1 MSGGGSRIGRL
12 PRGLSRW
19 QPYGWPLAFPGRTTE
34 GTLMTKS
41 RESGENE
48 ITREAKKEAART
60 KEDVCAI
67 LARWLADAL
76 KAGDT
81 ERVQK
86 IRKAQKY
93 RGCRNIQ
100 KRGLKA

>member
-41 RESGENE
+41 WESGENE
-48 ITREAKKEAART
+48 ISRGAKKESACT
-60 KEDVCAI
+60 KEDVFAI
-67 LARWLADAL
+67 LAGGWQ
-76 KAGDT
+76 T
-81 ERVQK
+81 P
-86 IRKAQKY
+86 
-93 RGCRNIQ
+93 
-100 KRGLKA
+100 